1 MYKMSIYFYFYEDE
15 ILYIGSTFDLKQR
28 EKRHKSCLKCGDTM
42 PFYKYLREQNLI
54 FDNLRIEIVETAIY
68 EKEPLKILEDMMI
81 EYWKPKCN
89 VYRAYLSEEDKKEQR
104 KQYCENN
111 KEKIKEY
118 EKKRNKEEKKKYY
131 NEYKEKNRE
140 EINRKQREYN
150 EKNKDEYNRKAR
162 ERYAKKKLEKLAT
175 IEAKKEASSA
185 SPKPFFTQNVST
197 SLSIHFPK
205 N

>member
-89 VYRAYLSEEDKKEQR
+89 VYRAYLSEAEKKEYM
-104 KQYCENN
+104 KEYYEDN
-111 KEKIKEY
+111 KEKVLANNKQYY
-118 EKKRNKEEKKKYY
+118 EDNKEKVLEKQKQYQQNNK
-131 NEYKEKNRE
+131 E
-140 EINRKQREYN
+140 EINRK
-150 EKNKDEYNRKAR
+150 DR
-162 ERYAKKKLEKLAT
+162 ERYAKKKLEKLST
-175 IEAKKEASSA
+175 I
-185 SPKPFFTQNVST
+185 
-197 SLSIHFPK
+197 
-205 N
+205 